1 MNKQEYQRRLLERET
16 RYSGWNPLA
25 ADRPVHIHIDPTY
38 GATYAGQVAAIT
50 AASLLGRMS
59 TSVAV
64 DVMPQPLLP
73 PVSWMGTELDEVVI
87 RTLKAADPFLR
98 YEQRPAQDDD
108 LRLIVGP
115 VGNGLVIHGCGWDA
129 YCGTKSSPI
138 PQTDE
143 PNPFGAAF
151 AVIAAAS
158 RLQNS
163 SLGVPIEP
171 VLADTYSWKP
181 EISSSRAAAVSP
193 NFDLGE
199 LWCVGVGSVGS
210 CALFFL
216 SLVTCAFHAVLVDQD
231 TIEIENVRRSAL
243 FSSQDALNEK
253 HKVEVA
259 RRWLGQAGVEKIEAH
274 IAWLDEIPE
283 RWGGREVGT
292 PDILISAANERNV
305 RSQIESAFPPL
316 QVYATTGQNWQAT
329 LYRHIPL
336 SDSCSLCVPGSETLR
351 PPALCATA
359 PSTSADDNGE
369 EDDVALP
376 FLSYAAGLMT
386 AAEIAKL
393 AIAGETR
400 TRNRVFFE
408 PRTKNLIRAVKLSRR
423 QGCVCQLRDTTVHEE
438 AIQGSR
444 FASLSTATMPQPS

>member
-1 MNKQEYQRRLLERET
+1 
-16 RYSGWNPLA
+16 
-25 ADRPVHIHIDPTY
+25 VHIHIDPAY
-38 GATYAGQVAAIT
+38 SATYAGQVAAIT
-50 AASLLGRMS
+50 AASLLGRMGK
-59 TSVAV
+59 SVAV
-64 DVMPQPLLP
+64 DVVPQPLLP
-73 PVSWMGTELDEVVI
+73 PVSWMGAELDEVVI
-87 RTLKAADPFLR
+87 RTLKAADPYLR

-108 LRLIVGP
+108 LRLVVGP
-115 VGNGLVIHGCGWDA
+115 VGNGLVVHGCGWKA
-129 YCGTKSSPI
+129 YCGAESSPI

-158 RLQNS
+158 RLQGNL
-163 SLGVPIEP
+163 LGVPIEP
-171 VLADTYSWKP
+171 VIADTYSWRP
-181 EISSSRAAAVSP
+181 EISYSRAAAVSP

-231 TIEIENVRRSAL
+231 TVEIENVRRSAL

-253 HKVEVA
+253 YKVDVA
-259 RRWLGQAGVEKIEAH
+259 RHWLGRAGVEKIEAH

-283 RWGGREVGT
+283 RWSRREVGT

-316 QVYATTGQNWQAT
+316 QVYATTGRNWQAT
-329 LYRHIPL
+329 LHRHIPL
-336 SDSCSLCVPGSETLR
+336 SDSCSLCVPGGETQR

-359 PSTSADDNGE
+359 SSTSADDNGE

-386 AAEIAKL
+386 ASEVAKL
-393 AIAGETR
+393 AIAGETK

-408 PRTKNLIRAVKLSRR
+408 PRTKNLIRAVGLSRR
-423 QGCVCQLRDTTVHEE
+423 QECVCQLRDASVHGE

-444 FASLSTATMPQPS
+444 FATLSTITMTQPI

>member
-1 MNKQEYQRRLLERET
+1 MKKQEYQRRLLERET
-16 RYSGWNPLA
+16 RYSGWKPLA
-25 ADRPVHIHIDPTY
+25 ADRPVHIHIDPAY

-64 DVMPQPLLP
+64 DVVPQPLLP

-87 RTLKAADPFLR
+87 RTLKAADPFLY
-98 YEQRPAQDDD
+98 YEQRPAHNDD
-108 LRLIVGP
+108 LRLIIGP
-115 VGNGLVIHGCGWDA
+115 AGNGLVVHGCGWKA
-129 YCGTKSSPI
+129 YCGAESSPI
-138 PQTDE
+138 LQTDE

-171 VLADTYSWKP
+171 VVADTYSWKP
-181 EISSSRAAAVSP
+181 EISSSWAAAVSP

-216 SLVTCAFHAVLVDQD
+216 SMVTCAFHAVLVDQD
-231 TIEIENVRRSAL
+231 TVEIENVRRSAL
-243 FSSQDALNEK
+243 FSSQDALKEK

-259 RRWLGQAGVEKIEAH
+259 RRWLHQAGVEKIEAH

-316 QVYATTGQNWQAT
+316 QVYATTGRNWQAT
-329 LYRHIPL
+329 LHRHIPL
-336 SDSCSLCVPGSETLR
+336 RDSCSHCVPGGETQR
-351 PPALCATA
+351 PPAPCATA
-359 PSTSADDNGE
+359 SSTAAVDNGE

-376 FLSYAAGLMT
+376 FLSYAAGLMA

-393 AIAGETR
+393 AITGETR
-400 TRNRVFFE
+400 THNRVFFE
-408 PRTKNLIRAVKLSRR
+408 PRTKNLIRAVTLSRR
-423 QGCVCQLRDTTVHEE
+423 QGCVCQLRDASIHEKV
-438 AIQGSR
+438 IQGSR
-444 FASLSTATMPQPS
+444 FASLSTTTMTQPI